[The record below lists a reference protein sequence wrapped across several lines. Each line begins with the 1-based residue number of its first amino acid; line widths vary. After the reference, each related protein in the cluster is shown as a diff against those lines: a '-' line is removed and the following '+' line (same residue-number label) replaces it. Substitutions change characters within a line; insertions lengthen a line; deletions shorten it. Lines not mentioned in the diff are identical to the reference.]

1 MPPPPSQTAPPA
13 DEAQEPSL
21 PGIPRSAREAAG
33 PPGSP
38 ETGRV
43 AGPGDRAPDPA
54 GVGRRIRGIVFDM
67 DGVLCD
73 SEELMAE
80 ASCAMFRETHG
91 VSPSTSDFHE
101 FMGRGSESYFGGVG
115 RKHGVTA
122 VLPRDRDRT
131 YEIFREV
138 IRGRLR
144 PLPGVLEFTTAAR
157 SAGIRLAV
165 ATSADPIKLDA
176 ILVEIGLPHATF
188 DALVTAEDVTHN
200 KPDPEIFVHAMAR
213 LGLPPADCV
222 VVEDTLPGITAAL
235 GSGARCL
242 ALHTTFPRD
251 RIEPLRPRWI
261 APDLAHLP
269 ADFLRECGMA

>member
-1 MPPPPSQTAPPA
+1 
-13 DEAQEPSL
+13 
-21 PGIPRSAREAAG
+21 
-33 PPGSP
+33 
-38 ETGRV
+38 
-43 AGPGDRAPDPA
+43 
-54 GVGRRIRGIVFDM
+54 
-67 DGVLCD
+67 
-73 SEELMAE
+73 
-80 ASCAMFRETHG
+80 
-91 VSPSTSDFHE
+91 
-101 FMGRGSESYFGGVG
+101 
-115 RKHGVTA
+115 

-157 SAGIRLAV
+157 AAGIRLAV

-242 ALHTTFPRD
+242 ALHTTFPRE

-269 ADFLRECGMA
+269 ADFLHECGMA